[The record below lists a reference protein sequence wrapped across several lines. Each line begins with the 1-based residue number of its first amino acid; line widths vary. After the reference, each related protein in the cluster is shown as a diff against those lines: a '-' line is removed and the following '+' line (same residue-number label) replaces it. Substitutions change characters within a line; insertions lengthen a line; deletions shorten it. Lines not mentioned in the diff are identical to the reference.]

1 MKNPSLLTSSQYK
14 HIIWDWNGTLL
25 DDGWLF
31 VDVMNSILRSRGMNT
46 ITLEKYREIFGFPV
60 KDYYLKL
67 GFDLEKEPFEES
79 GLEFIKEYKNRR
91 YDAQLYPEVI
101 PLLIELG
108 ARGIC
113 NSILSAQHQTLLD
126 DLTQYYN
133 IRDYFIGII
142 GLDNHYAH
150 SKVEN
155 GIECANRIDVSLQE
169 ILMIGDTD
177 HDFEVAG
184 VIGIDCLLLSHGH
197 HCSKRLKKTGAKVV
211 QNLMD
216 ISSFFN
222 VELTGIK

>member
-1 MKNPSLLTSSQYK
+1 M
-14 HIIWDWNGTLL
+14 D
-25 DDGWLF
+25 
-31 VDVMNSILRSRGMNT
+31 T
-46 ITLEKYREIFGFPV
+46 ITLEKYRKIFGFPV

-79 GLEFIKEYKNRR
+79 GLEFIEVYKNRR
-91 YDAQLYPEVI
+91 YEAQLYPQVI
-101 PLLIELG
+101 PLLIELR
-108 ARGIC
+108 ARGISH
-113 NSILSAQHQTLLD
+113 SILSAQHQTLLD

-155 GIECANRIDVSLQE
+155 GIEWVKKINVSPKE
-169 ILMIGDTD
+169 ILIIGDTT

-184 VIGIDCLLLSHGH
+184 IIGVDCLLLSHGH

-222 VELTGIK
+222 VELTGIKQN

>member
-1 MKNPSLLTSSQYK
+1 MPTYSKYK

-31 VDVMNSILRSRGMNT
+31 VDVMNSVLERRGMDT

-67 GFDLEKEPFEES
+67 GFDLEKEAFEES
-79 GLEFIKEYKNRR
+79 GLDFIKEYKKRR
-91 YDAQLYPEVI
+91 YDAQLYPQVI
-101 PLLIELG
+101 PLLNKLN
-108 ARGIC
+108 ARGIS

-133 IRDYFIGII
+133 IRNHFIGVI

-155 GIECANRIDVSLQE
+155 GIEWLKQINLSPKE
-169 ILMIGDTD
+169 ILLIGDTD
-177 HDFEVAG
+177 HDFEVAK

-197 HCSKRLKKTGAKVV
+197 HCSRRLKKTGAKVV
-211 QNLMD
+211 KNLMD

-222 VELTGIK
+222 I